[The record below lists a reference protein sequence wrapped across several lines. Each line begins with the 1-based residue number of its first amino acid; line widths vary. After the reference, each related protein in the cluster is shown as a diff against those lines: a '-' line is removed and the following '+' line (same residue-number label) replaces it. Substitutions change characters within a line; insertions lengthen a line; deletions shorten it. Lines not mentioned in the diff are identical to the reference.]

1 MVKLNLLDDTP
12 IGLPTSCTD
21 WFLDMV
27 NIRVLSRLTLFSL
40 ILTVLVIFDT
50 AAQSRVIHLVNTGWH
65 VGIVLPVNTILK
77 RNLPETKHFPDSN
90 FLEVGWGDARFY
102 KSNTPT
108 TLMAFEAA
116 FTSEGSVMHVY
127 AFQSSV
133 KETFAGSE
141 ILKLKLTAEEYSK
154 LLSFI
159 HRSFV
164 RNANGDAR
172 AVGSGLYGE
181 EMSRFY
187 LSGGEFHLFNTCN
200 TWVAEALESA
210 ELEIIS
216 QGIITA
222 DNLMEKVG
230 ELSNIVD

>member
-1 MVKLNLLDDTP
+1 M
-12 IGLPTSCTD
+12 
-21 WFLDMV
+21 
-27 NIRVLSRLTLFSL
+27 
-40 ILTVLVIFDT
+40 
-50 AAQSRVIHLVNTGWH
+50 
-65 VGIVLPVNTILK
+65 
-77 RNLPETKHFPDSN
+77 
-90 FLEVGWGDARFY
+90 
-102 KSNTPT
+102 
-108 TLMAFEAA
+108 
-116 FTSEGSVMHVY
+116 
-127 AFQSSV
+127 
-133 KETFAGSE
+133 
-141 ILKLKLTAEEYSK
+141 YSQ
-154 LLSFI
+154 SFI

-181 EMSRFY
+181 ERSRFY

-216 QGIITA
+216 QGTITA